1 MACRWRLLRTVLA
14 VALVVAVGLPAA
26 VLVAMLVA
34 GPHADLFPAALAG
47 LAPPLVLLALAGCLL
62 TVAARVGRAVWRCR
76 DGTRAS
82 PG

>member
-26 VLVAMLVA
+26 VLVA